1 MIGLSKLMIT
11 LLTKLYYYMIYNSLK
26 RLICRP
32 LIMRPS
38 QAYGELVYTHELATQ
53 VQTPKVP
60 AYRAIDL

>member
-1 MIGLSKLMIT
+1 
-11 LLTKLYYYMIYNSLK
+11 MIYNSLK